1 MARGLVTRSLGH
13 VATYVPGLRR
23 LPVFK
28 LIAIAEVGLLAR
40 DHLLRLTP
48 PERRRLLELIRIAR
62 GRPSKLREADRD
74 ELTELVAKMEPRLL
88 AGEAA
93 ERISPV
99 PLPKRI
105 VRGPKRPH
113 EPLSTSR
120 SAGSTSGWR
129 NS

>member
-1 MARGLVTRSLGH
+1 MAQGLVTRSLGH
-13 VATYVPGLRR
+13 IATHIPGLRR

-40 DHLLRLTP
+40 DHVLRLTP

-62 GRPSKLREADRD
+62 GRPRSLRDSDRD

-93 ERISPV
+93 DRISPV

-105 VRGPKRPH
+105 VRGPKRP
-113 EPLSTSR
+113 
-120 SAGSTSGWR
+120 AG
-129 NS
+129 

>member
-1 MARGLVTRSLGH
+1 MAQGLVTRSLGH
-13 VATYVPGLRR
+13 IATHIPGLRR

-40 DHLLRLTP
+40 DHVLRLTP

-62 GRPSKLREADRD
+62 GRPRSLRGSDRD

-93 ERISPV
+93 DRISPV

-105 VRGPKRPH
+105 VRG
-113 EPLSTSR
+113 
-120 SAGSTSGWR
+120 A
-129 NS
+129 

>member
-13 VATYVPGLRR
+13 VATHVPGLRL

-105 VRGPKRPH
+105 VHGPKRPH

>member
-1 MARGLVTRSLGH
+1 MAQGLVTRSLGH
-13 VATYVPGLRR
+13 IATHIPGLRR

-40 DHLLRLTP
+40 DHVLRLTP

-62 GRPSKLREADRD
+62 GRPRSLRDSDRD

-93 ERISPV
+93 DRISPV

-105 VRGPKRPH
+105 VRGPKR
-113 EPLSTSR
+113 
-120 SAGSTSGWR
+120 SAG
-129 NS
+129 